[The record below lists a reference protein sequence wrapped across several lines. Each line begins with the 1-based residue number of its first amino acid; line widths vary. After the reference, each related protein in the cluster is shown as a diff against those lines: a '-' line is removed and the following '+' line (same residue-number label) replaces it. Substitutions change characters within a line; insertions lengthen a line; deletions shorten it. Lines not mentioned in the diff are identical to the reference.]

1 MDNGYYRAFIP
12 LASGK
17 EGGGEEENSLTDE
30 KEPNPE
36 IIKFLG
42 NVK

>member
-1 MDNGYYRAFIP
+1 MVITRHLF

-17 EGGGEEENSLTDE
+17 IGGGEEENSQTDE
-30 KEPNPE
+30 EEPNPE